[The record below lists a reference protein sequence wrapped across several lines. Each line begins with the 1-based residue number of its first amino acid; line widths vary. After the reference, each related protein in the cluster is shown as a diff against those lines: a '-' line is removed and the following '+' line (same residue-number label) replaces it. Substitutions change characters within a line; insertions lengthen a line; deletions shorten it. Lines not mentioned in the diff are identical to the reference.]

1 MQKTSAVTLLA
12 TLFSVALSACNPV
25 ATENASSRNAI
36 VLAYE
41 PGLTEVHVR
50 SQTGETLEP
59 VATREGIDPARLRAW
74 NPRAP
79 QALLPTGTSLK
90 AWKVLP
96 GTTTAPA
103 S

>member
-1 MQKTSAVTLLA
+1 MQITSSVTVLATLLA
-12 TLFSVALSACNPV
+12 AALSACNPV

-41 PGLTEVHVR
+41 PGLTEVQVR
-50 SQTGETLEP
+50 SQTGETLEA

-79 QALLPTGTSLK
+79 QGQLPIGTSLK